1 MAFMDTLKQSPAGY
15 AYNKLTKKA
24 SSGAMKFPV
33 TSARAKEVLFG
44 PNAQASGR
52 LEYATPATPMQAPG
66 YKSSGVTTPA
76 PKVNT
81 NLNLGTG
88 GAGGSGVQGF
98 DMNGNETEDQLAFL
112 RDKQTKA
119 INKNYDI
126 EVGSLKDMEKRA
138 RSAYGDASAQV
149 QAYYPEFQ
157 RLVGEQQASTEGQIA
172 GLENTRKYESER
184 ALGQARQLL
193 NDLQRRQY
201 AQMSATGNYGSSV
214 PEAFAS
220 QFADKAYNAQNQIQ
234 TSRDQSLNELASK
247 RVEAKQ
253 YFDTKLFEGKQKYDT
268 MMQSLQQQLN
278 SQLDQISNAK
288 SQSAQAKN
296 SASLEAWNNYVNNKF
311 SLDQELRNY
320 NQSLMQYAT
329 QTENDGANPF
339 ENTTAS
345 DIDSSNNANILPADQ
360 GVGSQVNL
368 NQHTAM
374 NTPIYT
380 KRKVTNPDDP
390 FASGFQ
396 LNNTW
401 A

>member
-1 MAFMDTLKQSPAGY
+1 MAFVDAGKQAFANNSKMSQFLG
-15 AYNKLTKKA
+15 KKKN
-24 SSGAMKFPV
+24 AMAFPV
-33 TSARAKEVLFG
+33 TTAKAKSVLFG
-44 PNAQASGR
+44 PTASASSGP
-52 LEYATPATPMQAPG
+52 LGYANPQ
-66 YKSSGVTTPA
+66 KSSAPVASAPRVSTPA

-81 NLNLGTG
+81 SLNLGTDSG
-88 GAGGSGVQGF
+88 GGGKVQGF
-98 DMNGNETEDQLAFL
+98 DSDSNDTADQLDFL
-112 RDKQTKA
+112 RKKQEKA

-126 EVGSLKDMEKRA
+126 EVSSLKDMEKRA
-138 RSAYGDASAQV
+138 RGAYGDASAQV

-157 RLVGEQQASTEGQIA
+157 RLVGEQQTSAEGQIS

-214 PEAFAS
+214 PEAFAD

-234 TSRDQSLNELASK
+234 TSRDQSLNELANK

-278 SQLDQISNAK
+278 SQLDQISNAR

-320 NQSLMQYAT
+320 NQSLMQYAS
-329 QTENDGANPF
+329 QTEGDGANPF
-339 ENTTAS
+339 ESVNAS
-345 DIDSSNNANILPADQ
+345 DVNSSNNANILPADQ

-374 NTPIYT
+374 NTPVYT